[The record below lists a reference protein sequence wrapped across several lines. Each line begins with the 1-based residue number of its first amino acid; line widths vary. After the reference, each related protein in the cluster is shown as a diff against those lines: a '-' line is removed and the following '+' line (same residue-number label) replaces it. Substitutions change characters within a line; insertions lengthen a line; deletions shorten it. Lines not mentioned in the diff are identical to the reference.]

1 MEVVIETFAALC
13 AVEFVEQEACSMAA
27 SWTGSG
33 ASKHKDD

>member
-1 MEVVIETFAALC
+1 MVIETFAAFC